1 MALTVIKN
9 TPIHAVVAISGT
21 SAAETIDLS
30 TTLATAAQTPASPR
44 VHIKAIHWSV
54 PDGNALI
61 SRNGTTLWLLNAA
74 FQFDFAGYSD
84 NREATSNIVVTLP
97 AGGGTVLL
105 ELMKISGYG
114 DVQHF
119 NPLT

>member
-1 MALTVIKN
+1 MALSVLKN
-9 TPIHAVVAISGT
+9 TPIHTVVAIFGN
-21 SAAETIDLS
+21 SAAETINLA
-30 TTLATAAQTPASPR
+30 TTLATAAQTPATPQ

-54 PDGNALI
+54 PSGDAIIG
-61 SRNGTTLWLLNAA
+61 RNGVTLWALNGA

-84 NREATSNIVVTLP
+84 NREATSNIAVTIP
-97 AGGGTVLL
+97 AGGGTVIL

-114 DVQHF
+114 DAQHF